1 MLNRLRPNRRGGS
14 SENEGDTFLIV
25 GLGNPGR
32 RYERTRH
39 NAGFMAVER
48 LYHILP
54 SGTARS
60 RFQAELIETRD
71 GDKRVILAKPQTFM
85 NDSGTAVSQIAR
97 WYKVPRDR
105 LLLIYDE
112 LDLPFG
118 SIRLRAN
125 GSAGGHNGV
134 SSVIKHLHTQDFAR
148 LRIGIGRP
156 PTGSTVPYVLAP
168 FSSEEQRSLPEII
181 DRGAAAALV
190 WLREGVTVAMNEY
203 NRREQPDRSETSQRG
218 SSNARA
224 TSSDENSG
232 RSGEARRPETDEA
245 VGRSSDASG
254 I

>member
-1 MLNRLRPNRRGGS
+1 MLNRLRHNRRGGS
-14 SENEGDTFLIV
+14 REDGDETYLIV

-39 NAGFMAVER
+39 NAGFMVVER
-48 LYHILP
+48 LDDILP

-71 GDKRVILAKPQTFM
+71 GDTRVVLARPQTFM
-85 NDSGTAVSQIAR
+85 NDSGASVSQIAR
-97 WYKVPRDR
+97 WYRVPRDR
-105 LLLIYDE
+105 LLLVYDE

-134 SSVIKHLHTQDFAR
+134 TSVIQHLHTQDFAR

-156 PTGSTVPYVLAP
+156 GAGSTVSYVLAP
-168 FSSEEQRSLPEII
+168 FSSEEQPALPDII
-181 DRGAAAALV
+181 DRSATAALL
-190 WLREGVTVAMNEY
+190 WLREGLIVAMNEH
-203 NRREQPDRSETSQRG
+203 NRRARPIDPRLADTTTTSVSRTDSIPEADR
-218 SSNARA
+218 
-224 TSSDENSG
+224 
-232 RSGEARRPETDEA
+232 RRPAEDATGRPTD
-245 VGRSSDASG
+245 GSQKPTG